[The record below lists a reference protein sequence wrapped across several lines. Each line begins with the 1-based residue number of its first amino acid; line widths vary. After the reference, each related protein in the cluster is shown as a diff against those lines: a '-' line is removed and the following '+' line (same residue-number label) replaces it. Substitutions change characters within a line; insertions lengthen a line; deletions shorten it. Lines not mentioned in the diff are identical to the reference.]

1 MGKQKIFYE
10 VPRRKTKTKFRVRP
24 IVIYIIIV
32 IGIIVASCVVW
43 GIKKY
48 EEVKLFEQAIEKENL
63 MDYHRREAIRAERER
78 IMELEY
84 RHYRDSV
91 DSVKIVEREKV
102 QEENRR
108 TGTSMYVLERMVRD
122 LTNEDY
128 YVSVWVEDPYNEK
141 WVVIYTKG
149 GKDYFRRIDLKNR
162 TYGKKIRLVMFDL
175 GEFYVYGNKRDRYY
189 YDKRNNLI
197 HEVNGVQKE
206 VFEGWHTIDVSTS
219 SRGDYDDI
227 EDYEDIE
234 EYYDENY

>member
-1 MGKQKIFYE
+1 M
-10 VPRRKTKTKFRVRP
+10 
-24 IVIYIIIV
+24 IVMIV
-32 IGIIVASCVVW
+32 IIVASCVVF

-48 EEVKLFEQAIEKENL
+48 EEAKFIQRLIEHKIAQENL
-63 MDYHRREAIRAERER
+63 INFQRQEAIRAEQER

-91 DSVKIVEREKV
+91 DSVKIVEREKA

-122 LTNEDY
+122 LNNDDY
-128 YVSVWVEDPYNEK
+128 YASVWVEDPDNEK
-141 WVVIYTKG
+141 WVVIYQNG

-206 VFEGWHTIDVSTS
+206 VFEGMHSIDARRP
-219 SRGDYDDI
+219 SRGDYDDIEDI